1 MGDSLTNIQS
11 DARHYA
17 NDANLVITS
26 AEGLRIANLI
36 YQGML
41 TDGFRLGGVK
51 IGRRWP
57 EATREDTSLTSVA
70 SQEQYTWPT
79 STVFKR
85 TWFIEYL
92 DASSSN
98 YPYPLREV
106 PDILTWTAY
115 DASISQTGIPI
126 YWRLLDVSGTVK
138 MALRPNPDTT
148 GDTIRIT
155 GLIEATEFTDGTST
169 TVFLNNNADR
179 ALSIFIA
186 ADYKA
191 KRGQSERALELISE
205 GVGLLP
211 HGDSTPVLRTGGYL
225 RPWCV

>member
-17 NDANLVITS
+17 NDFALTLTS
-26 AEGLRIANLI
+26 GQGLRNANLI

-41 TDGFRLGGVK
+41 TEDFRLGGVK

-70 SQEQYTWPT
+70 DQEQYTWPT
-79 STVFKR
+79 SPVFKR
-85 TWFIEYL
+85 PWFIEYL
-92 DASSSN
+92 DAGSSD

-106 PDILTWTAY
+106 PDILTWNAY
-115 DASISQTGIPI
+115 DSSISQTGIPV

-138 MALRPNPDTT
+138 VALRPNPDTT
-148 GDTIRIT
+148 GDTIRIS

-179 ALSIFIA
+179 ALAIFIA

-191 KRGQSERALELISE
+191 KRGQAQRALELISE
-205 GVGLLP
+205 GMGLLP
-211 HGDSTPVLRTGGYL
+211 RQDSTPALRSGGYL